1 MRNSTKVVA
10 ALGAAALVA
19 AGGAA
24 YTAANSVP
32 GTTTQ
37 GYGATTVTG
46 VTVATMA
53 VNPATNPT
61 NLSTIVYTVT
71 GDVSTTTF
79 TVTLNPGGTQVSVPC
94 TPVYANPTTTIT
106 CTPGGTVTMAS
117 IDGIGL
123 TAYKA
128 PA

>member
-32 GTTTQ
+32 GTTRPR
-37 GYGATTVTG
+37 ATTVTG

>member
-61 NLSTIVYTVT
+61 NLSTIVRLREPNHDHHLHARRN
-71 GDVSTTTF
+71 GD
-79 TVTLNPGGTQVSVPC
+79 
-94 TPVYANPTTTIT
+94 
-106 CTPGGTVTMAS
+106 
-117 IDGIGL
+117 DGEHRRYWPHCVQGSRLIGL
-123 TAYKA
+123 E
-128 PA
+128 